1 MLGRG
6 PLVLGSVL
14 LDTTVLGRLVLLT
27 AGVSTLGA
35 LNVGV
40 GAVTACQRVWVGRKD
55 EVDLRSTETVL
66 GGDSLVGSSVLLKT
80 VVLQVSVV
88 L

>member
-27 AGVSTLGA
+27 AGVSTLGT

-40 GAVTACQRVWVGRKD
+40 GSVADGQYEYRVEDDVN
-55 EVDLRSTETVL
+55 LRSTETVL
-66 GGDSLVGSSVLLKT
+66 GGDSLVGSSVLLQSI
-80 VVLQVSVV
+80 VLISQ
-88 L
+88 